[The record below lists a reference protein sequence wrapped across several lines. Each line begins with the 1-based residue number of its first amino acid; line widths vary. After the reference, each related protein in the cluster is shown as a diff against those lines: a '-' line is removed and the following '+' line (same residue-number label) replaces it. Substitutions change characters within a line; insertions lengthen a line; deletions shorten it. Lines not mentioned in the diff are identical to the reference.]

1 MELEHVEVGGLGV
14 AYRRAGTGPALPLVH
29 GALGTAGTGA
39 GSWRGW
45 PASSPWWPGD
55 APGCGGSDDPP
66 ETFRLPD
73 FADCLAGF
81 AAAVGLE
88 RADREAGLPPEHGSA
103 ATCPGC
109 SPNRS
114 RRSCSRRRRRPC
126 WRSAR
131 PACGP

>member
-1 MELEHVEVGGLGV
+1 VV
-14 AYRRAGTGPALPLVH
+14 A
-29 GALGTAGTGA
+29 
-39 GSWRGW
+39 W
-45 PASSPWWPGD
+45 D

-81 AAAVGLE
+81 AAAVGLG
-88 RADREAGLPPEHGSA
+88 RPDREAGLPPEQWVRGYL
-103 ATCPGC
+103 PGLFTE
-109 SPNRS
+109 SVPPQLLE
-114 RRSCSRRRRRPC
+114 RRRRPC